1 MNIKMHEEHQSRSFY
16 GYNFISSIQKRLR
29 GVWRKH
35 RHRNNQQ
42 QESDQQHHHHNQEQT
57 TQHKRSGRASN
68 SVNVKAT
75 DNYDYV
81 EGDVSRVSGD
91 MSLYQCEMPEEKIRR
106 LKAKR
111 DSMSRLKDLPLGVKS
126 CYPTVNTSKPKYV
139 DYESIIK
146 RPVLVSAEVFERSRN
161 KNYKD
166 TVPED
171 YLDMED
177 PPNFDDFMYLR
188 WEEVKSEESET
199 SSVSAS
205 PSKNLT
211 GTPPPP
217 YSESPGSLNYVEM
230 LVRSTR
236 IQG

>member
-1 MNIKMHEEHQSRSFY
+1 MIF
-16 GYNFISSIQKRLR
+16 
-29 GVWRKH
+29 
-35 RHRNNQQ
+35 
-42 QESDQQHHHHNQEQT
+42 
-57 TQHKRSGRASN
+57 
-68 SVNVKAT
+68 
-75 DNYDYV
+75 
-81 EGDVSRVSGD
+81 
-91 MSLYQCEMPEEKIRR
+91 
-106 LKAKR
+106 
-111 DSMSRLKDLPLGVKS
+111 
-126 CYPTVNTSKPKYV
+126 SKPKYV

-188 WEEVKSEESET
+188 CGMWIIMIFQFSKINYCRWEEVKSGESET